1 MLAQSPM
8 RTDQAAVSVA
18 DLGAEDPTIEI
29 VLAND
34 AHGAFVWGVLDRL
47 LDEPRCSFSGVTASG
62 FAAMEAAVFAYG
74 LSVGGRRGA
83 RMALANFW
91 RRVSHASVFANDRTS
106 LLRSVLEQSIDI
118 EQIRVERCPV
128 KLCVQAVNART
139 DAVK

>member
-47 LDEPRCSFSGVTASG
+47 LDEPR
-62 FAAMEAAVFAYG
+62 
-74 LSVGGRRGA
+74 
-83 RMALANFW
+83 
-91 RRVSHASVFANDRTS
+91 
-106 LLRSVLEQSIDI
+106 
-118 EQIRVERCPV
+118 
-128 KLCVQAVNART
+128 
-139 DAVK
+139 